1 MKDSLKIK
9 GNSASHSSTSLSE
22 SMSKVSISSKSN
34 ENIDTDDI
42 DENDESGQNIL
53 LSIIAQLK
61 PGCDLSKITLPT
73 FILEKKSM
81 LERIT
86 NQLQF
91 PDIVLDAHQ
100 EKDELQRFVKI
111 VKWYLAGWH
120 IAPKAVKKP
129 LNPVLG
135 EHFTCYWDLPN
146 KQQAFYIAEQT
157 CHHPPESAYFYMIPE
172 SNIRVDGVV
181 IPKSRFLGNSSAAIM
196 AGETILQFLDMKDK
210 DGKPEKYTLSQPNIY
225 ARGILFG
232 KMRMEV
238 GDHMIIKGPKY
249 EVDVEFKTKGFIS
262 GTYDAIEG
270 VIKDKR
276 VKNIIK
282 LVVNGM
288 ILCTLKI

>member
-100 EKDELQRFVKI
+100 EKVCKDCEMVFS
-111 VKWYLAGWH
+111 WLA
-120 IAPKAVKKP
+120 
-129 LNPVLG
+129 
-135 EHFTCYWDLPN
+135 Y
-146 KQQAFYIAEQT
+146 
-157 CHHPPESAYFYMIPE
+157 
-172 SNIRVDGVV
+172 
-181 IPKSRFLGNSSAAIM
+181 
-196 AGETILQFLDMKDK
+196 
-210 DGKPEKYTLSQPNIY
+210 
-225 ARGILFG
+225 
-232 KMRMEV
+232 
-238 GDHMIIKGPKY
+238 
-249 EVDVEFKTKGFIS
+249 
-262 GTYDAIEG
+262 
-270 VIKDKR
+270 
-276 VKNIIK
+276 
-282 LVVNGM
+282 
-288 ILCTLKI
+288 CTQSC